1 MKMEIIDRK
10 ENPLLN
16 RIEIR
21 FQLRHDKEATP
32 SRSTLRSKVASL
44 EPGSSA
50 STVVVKDVNTRFGQP
65 LTTGLAF
72 IYGSSDSMQI
82 EPQYILD
89 RHGVE
94 EVAEKAAPKPAEEP
108 VAEPVEEVATEED
121 VSGGEE

>member
-32 SRSTLRSKVASL
+32 SRGTLRSKVASL

-72 IYGSSDSMQI
+72 IYDSSDSMQI

>member
-1 MKMEIIDRK
+1 MEIIDRK

-32 SRSTLRSKVASL
+32 SRGTLRSKVASL

-72 IYGSSDSMQI
+72 IYDSSDSMQI

>member
-1 MKMEIIDRK
+1 
-10 ENPLLN
+10 
-16 RIEIR
+16 
-21 FQLRHDKEATP
+21 
-32 SRSTLRSKVASL
+32 
-44 EPGSSA
+44 
-50 STVVVKDVNTRFGQP
+50 
-65 LTTGLAF
+65 
-72 IYGSSDSMQI
+72 MQI